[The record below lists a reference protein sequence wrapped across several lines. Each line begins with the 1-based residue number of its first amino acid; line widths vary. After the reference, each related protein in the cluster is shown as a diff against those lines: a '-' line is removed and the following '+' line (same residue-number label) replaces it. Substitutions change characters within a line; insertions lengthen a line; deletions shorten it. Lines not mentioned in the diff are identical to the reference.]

1 MSKSWNRAGQGQPG
15 LTGWWEARLPS
26 LLAAQAMPSTLPLY
40 PVEPPLIIHPLPV
53 LPLLPASPHPGPACP
68 SLTLTLNTS
77 NSSVPPP
84 TPGCSRLSTGVPPSL
99 HSGTQTDSSSRSCS
113 PVLPSDTSLPPHW
126 HHPRFRPPESLTQI
140 TGNLLSGV
148 LDSNLGLSYNQPK

>member
-1 MSKSWNRAGQGQPG
+1 MSKSWNRAGQGQTG

-26 LLAAQAMPSTLPLY
+26 LLAAQAMPSTLPLH
-40 PVEPPLIIHPLPV
+40 PVEPPLITHPLSV
-53 LPLLPASPHPGPACP
+53 LPLLPASPYPGPACP

-77 NSSVPPP
+77 NSLVPPP
-84 TPGCSRLSTGVPPSL
+84 TPGCSHLSTGLPPSL
-99 HSGTQTDSSSRSCS
+99 HSGTQTDSSSRPCS